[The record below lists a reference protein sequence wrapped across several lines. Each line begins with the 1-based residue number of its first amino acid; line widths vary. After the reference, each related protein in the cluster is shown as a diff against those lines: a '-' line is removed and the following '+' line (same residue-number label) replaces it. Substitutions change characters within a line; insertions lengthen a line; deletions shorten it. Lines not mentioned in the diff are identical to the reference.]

1 MRGSTLNLAPLLQ
14 PALTEQLDNGLTVII
29 HPIPISS
36 AVTVDVWV
44 RTGGRYEPDEW
55 VGISHFLEHMVFKGT
70 DRLAPGEL
78 DLAIEGRG
86 GMTNAA
92 TSQDY
97 THYFI
102 TVAAADLADTL
113 PYLAEVLLRASIP
126 GDEFERERQVVLEE
140 MRRAADN
147 PDYVAYHQLL
157 QTAYQVHPYRRSVL
171 GTAASVMGLTPQL
184 MRDYHQQWY
193 QPQQMTVVITG
204 QLEAEPALELVKR
217 YFGAPGAS
225 LPPSS
230 PPIPQESPLQEIR
243 RCPMTLPRLEQ
254 TRLLMAWPT
263 VSVCDWEIACGLEFL
278 ASLLGDGRTSRLT
291 RILREQRGWVQG
303 VGCSSIAQQDPGLF
317 YISSYLDP
325 LHVEVVEATILD
337 QISQLQ
343 EGDLTR
349 EELERTRRILLN
361 EFTFSTES
369 PGQLASI
376 FGYYD
381 SVARWSG
388 FTGPQMDL
396 ASQYLE
402 TVQTMTSEQLQ
413 ALAQQYL
420 PIDQYVVVTL
430 NPEFSPAASTPTP
443 QLVLC

>member
-1 MRGSTLNLAPLLQ
+1 
-14 PALTEQLDNGLTVII
+14 
-29 HPIPISS
+29 
-36 AVTVDVWV
+36 
-44 RTGGRYEPDEW
+44 
-55 VGISHFLEHMVFKGT
+55 MVFKGT

-78 DLAIEGRG
+78 DLAVEGRG
-86 GMTNAA
+86 GITNAA

-113 PYLAEVLLRASIP
+113 PYLAEILLHASIP
-126 GDEFERERQVVLEE
+126 RDEFERERQVVLEE

-157 QTAYQVHPYRRSVL
+157 QTAYQVHPYRRPVL
-171 GTAASVMGLTPQL
+171 GTAASVMGLTPQQ
-184 MRDYHQQWY
+184 MRDYHRQWY

-204 QLEAEPALELVKR
+204 QFEALQTLELVKR
-217 YFGAPGAS
+217 YFGS
-225 LPPSS
+225 PSS
-230 PPIPQESPLQEIR
+230 SPSPTSPTVPQEGRLQEMR
-243 RCPMTLPRLEQ
+243 RCHLTLPRLEHA
-254 TRLLMAWPT
+254 RLLMAWPT

-325 LHVEVVEATILD
+325 LHTEVVEATILD
-337 QISQLQ
+337 QIHQLQ
-343 EGDLTR
+343 EGDLTQ

-369 PGQLASI
+369 PGQLASL

-396 ASQYLE
+396 ANQYLQ
-402 TVQTMTSEQLQ
+402 TLQTMTSQRLQ
-413 ALAQQYL
+413 DLARQYL
-420 PIDQYVVVTL
+420 PVDHYIVVTL
-430 NPEFSPAASTPTP
+430 NPEVSTTTSPPTS